1 MNFDLKFA
9 MEKFP
14 VIAQYMGN
22 TIYLSLL
29 SMIFG
34 LLSAIIITLLRYYRI
49 KGIQRGLQFFV
60 DFFRGTPLVAQLF
73 FIYYGLASAFPIFSQ
88 LDGFTA
94 AVIGMSLNG
103 AAYMSENLRAALLAV
118 DRGQTEAGLSCG
130 MKELEIMRYIVL
142 PQAARIA
149 VPTITNDF
157 INLVKGSSMA
167 FVLGVRELM
176 AQTSMV
182 GAVSYKYFE
191 CYFDVILIY
200 FILNKLLHLM
210 QRVLENYLSKKR

>member
-1 MNFDLKFA
+1 MKLDILFA
-9 MEKFP
+9 IEKLP
-14 VIAQYMGN
+14 LISRYIGN
-22 TIYLSLL
+22 TIYLSVLA
-29 SMIFG
+29 MIFG
-34 LLSAIIITLLRYYRI
+34 FALAVIIVLLRYYKV
-49 KGIQRGLQFFV
+49 KGVQRVLQFFV

-73 FIYYGLASAFPIFSQ
+73 FLYYGLAALFPIFTRMS
-88 LDGFTA
+88 GFVA

-103 AAYMSENLRAALLAV
+103 AAYMSENLRAALMAV
-118 DRGQTEAGLSCG
+118 DSTQTEAGLACG
-130 MKELEIMRYIVL
+130 MKELQVMRYIIL

-176 AQTSMV
+176 AQTSIV

-191 CYFDVILIY
+191 CYMDVVIIY
-200 FILNKLLHLM
+200 FLLNKVIHLGE
-210 QRVLENYLSKKR
+210 RALEGYLDKKR

>member
-9 MEKFP
+9 IEKMP
-14 VIAQYMGN
+14 MIAQYMGN
-22 TIYLSLL
+22 TIYLSLF
-29 SMIFG
+29 SMVFG
-34 LLSAIIITLLRYYRI
+34 LILAIIIVLLRYYRV
-49 KGIQRGLQFFV
+49 KGLQKILQFFV

-73 FIYYGLASAFPIFSQ
+73 FIYYGLAATFPIFSK

-118 DRGQTEAGLSCG
+118 DKTQTEAGLSCG
-130 MKELEIMRYIVL
+130 MKNLEIMRYIVF
-142 PQAARIA
+142 PQAACIA

-176 AQTSMV
+176 AQTSIV

-191 CYFDVILIY
+191 CYFDVIIIY
-200 FILNKLLHLM
+200 FILNKLLHLAE
-210 QRVLENYLSKKR
+210 RVLEQYLSKKR

>member
-9 MEKFP
+9 IEKMP
-14 VIAQYMGN
+14 MIAQYMGN
-22 TIYLSLL
+22 TIYLSLF
-29 SMIFG
+29 SMVFG
-34 LLSAIIITLLRYYRI
+34 LILAITIVLLRYYRV
-49 KGIQRGLQFFV
+49 KGLQKILQFFV

-73 FIYYGLASAFPIFSQ
+73 FIYYGLAAAFPIFSK

-118 DRGQTEAGLSCG
+118 DKTQTEAGLSCG
-130 MKELEIMRYIVL
+130 MKNLEIMRYIVF

-176 AQTSMV
+176 AQTSIV

-191 CYFDVILIY
+191 CYFDVIIIY
-200 FILNKLLHLM
+200 FILNKLLHLAE
-210 QRVLENYLSKKR
+210 RVLEQYLSKKR

>member
-1 MNFDLKFA
+1 MKLDIRFA
-9 MEKFP
+9 IEKLP
-14 VIAQYMGN
+14 LISRYMGN
-22 TIYLSLL
+22 TIYLSVLA
-29 SMIFG
+29 MIFG
-34 LLSAIIITLLRYYRI
+34 FVLAVIIVLLRYYKV
-49 KGIQRGLQFFV
+49 KGVQRVLQFFV

-73 FIYYGLASAFPIFSQ
+73 FLYYGLAALFPIFTRMS
-88 LDGFTA
+88 GFTA

-103 AAYMSENLRAALLAV
+103 AAYMSENLRAALMAV
-118 DRGQTEAGLSCG
+118 DKTQTEAGLACG
-130 MKELEIMRYIVL
+130 MKELQVMRYIVL

-176 AQTSMV
+176 AQTSIV

-191 CYFDVILIY
+191 CYMDVVIIY
-200 FILNKLLHLM
+200 FLLNKVIHLGE
-210 QRVLENYLSKKR
+210 RVLENHLNKKR

>member
-1 MNFDLKFA
+1 MKLDIRFA
-9 MEKFP
+9 IEKLP
-14 VIAQYMGN
+14 LISRYIGN
-22 TIYLSLL
+22 TIYLSVLA
-29 SMIFG
+29 MIFG
-34 LLSAIIITLLRYYRI
+34 FALAVIIVLLRYYKV
-49 KGIQRGLQFFV
+49 KGVQRVLQFFV

-73 FIYYGLASAFPIFSQ
+73 FLYYGLAALFPIFTRMS
-88 LDGFTA
+88 GFAA

-103 AAYMSENLRAALLAV
+103 AAYMSENLRAALMAV
-118 DRGQTEAGLSCG
+118 DSTQTEAGLACG
-130 MKELEIMRYIVL
+130 MKELQVMRYIIL

-176 AQTSMV
+176 AQTSIV

-191 CYFDVILIY
+191 CYMDVVIIY
-200 FILNKLLHLM
+200 FLLNKVIHLGE
-210 QRVLENYLSKKR
+210 RALEGYLDKKR